1 MSTTAICIRPIGTD
15 LVALSAFDT
24 FVRKMGYEGLLL
36 SLCREELWILH
47 FDLDDRKAGE
57 LTEML
62 VNKTG
67 IFVNPNTHTNVV
79 VRPNEMLPH
88 GRRSGREDL
97 AIAVWSPEDPQTEP
111 VTVAVKERMGVQNL
125 KALKRLILWWP
136 RFTEGVGGEEDTGS
150 ATSEREIASSMVAT
164 RSRKEGLLANPHY
177 QCWSIIERG
186 FRPQELLVTIS
197 ETEATVKRHQT
208 SRATN
213 DYC

>member
-1 MSTTAICIRPIGTD
+1 MFATTICIRPIGTD
-15 LVALSAFDT
+15 LVAVSAFDT

-47 FDLDDRKAGE
+47 FDLDDGKTGE

-79 VRPNEMLPH
+79 VRPHEMLPH

-97 AIAVWSPEDPQTEP
+97 AIAVWSLEDPQIEP
-111 VTVAVKERMGVQNL
+111 VTVAVKERMGIQNL

-136 RFTEGVGGEEDTGS
+136 HLAEGVGGEEYTGS
-150 ATSEREIASSMVAT
+150 ATTKREIASSMVPT
-164 RSRKEGLLANPHY
+164 YSRKQGLLTNPHY
-177 QCWSIIERG
+177 QSWHIVERG
-186 FRPQELLVTIS
+186 VTPHELMRTLLEIEKNGSVRTGI
-197 ETEATVKRHQT
+197 KL
-208 SRATN
+208 
-213 DYC
+213 